1 MRKRTEKELSKEV
14 GSEVIRENTAE
25 KIKQLYFSPEVPRN
39 LSMAYLLSATY
50 EGEKH
55 AACLKLYEPKS
66 RKIYFWFDNTKHQPY
81 CLSDAPIKELK
92 KIKPLVNHPGFDRFE
107 RVKNFDALHDKET
120 EMTKIVAKDPRSIG
134 GRPSGSIRDLIQK
147 AWEAH
152 IKYYESYIYDRQL
165 SIGTPYVIKEENLIP
180 IDYSLLKKDLNTPE
194 EFFNNEKKEFQAYIN
209 RWLKLL
215 EWPVPEFFRL
225 AVDIEV
231 YSPVATRVP
240 DPRTARQPITAVSL
254 ADSDGKKRVL
264 VLKRPGTIKGD
275 TVFPKGVRVEYY
287 DREED
292 MLIEV
297 FKALLTYPIV
307 LTFNGDSFDL
317 RYLYHRAE
325 NLGFPR
331 ECIPIKLERVFALL
345 KYGVHIDLY
354 RFFFNKSIQV
364 YAFSQ
369 KYKEVTLDGV
379 AKSILNTGKIT
390 LEKPVSELSYTELA
404 SYCLRDAELTLRLTT
419 FDDSLVMKLIL
430 TLGRISQMPI
440 EDVTRQGVSRWIRS
454 MMFFE
459 HRRLNWL
466 IPRPEDI
473 IELKGATATKAVI
486 EGKKYRGAIV
496 IEPKPGVH
504 FNVFVLDF
512 SSLYPSIIKH
522 WNLSYETVRCPHNKC
537 ENNKIPGTPHWVC
550 KKRPGIS
557 SLVIGTL
564 RDLRV
569 NWYKPKSKDENQ
581 PPAMRSWY
589 NVIQQSLK
597 VILNASYGV
606 FGAEIFDLY
615 CPPVAES
622 TAAIGRYAITETV
635 HKAEALGINVVYG
648 DTDSVFL
655 ENPAQAQINEL
666 VEWSKKSL
674 GMDLDT
680 DKIYRYSAF
689 SSRKKNYLGV
699 YPDGSVDIKGLTG
712 KKRNTP
718 NFLKEAFAEM
728 ISILGEVKSSED
740 FDEAKAKIRE
750 IMKICYFK
758 LKNGKY
764 SLDDLAFNVMIG
776 KPIRGY
782 IKTTP
787 QHVKAA
793 KLLAKKGAEVKPG
806 EIISFVKTKTSEGV
820 KPVQLAS
827 VKEVDA
833 DKYMGHI
840 KSTFE
845 QVLDAI
851 GIDFDEITGFTKLES
866 FLWNFEGR

>member
-1 MRKRTEKELSKEV
+1 
-14 GSEVIRENTAE
+14 VIRENTAE
-25 KIKQLYFSPEVPRN
+25 KAREFYFSPDVPRN

-50 EGEKH
+50 EGERH
-55 AACLKLYEPKS
+55 VACLKLYEPES
-66 RKIYFWFDNTKHQPY
+66 RKIYFWYDNTKHQPY
-81 CLSDAPIKELK
+81 CLSDAPIGELK
-92 KIKPLVNHPGFDRFE
+92 RIKALVDHQGFDHFE
-107 RVKNFDALHDKET
+107 TVKKFNALNDRET
-120 EMTKIVAKDPRSIG
+120 EMTKIIARDPRSIG
-134 GRPSGSIRDLIQK
+134 GRPSGTIRDLIQK
-147 AWEAH
+147 SWEAH
-152 IKYYESYIYDRQL
+152 IKYYESYIYDQQL
-165 SIGTPYVIKEENLIP
+165 NIGTPYVIKEEKLIP
-180 IDYSLLKKDLNTPE
+180 VDCSTLKKDLNAPE
-194 EFFNNEKKEFQAYIN
+194 RFFKNEEKEFQAYIGQWI
-209 RWLKLL
+209 RLL
-215 EWPVPEFFRL
+215 ECPVPEFSRL
-225 AVDIEV
+225 ALDIEV

-240 DPRTARQPITAVSL
+240 DPRTASESIVAASL
-254 ADSDGKKRVL
+254 VDSDGNKRVL
-264 VLKRPGTIKGD
+264 VLKRPEINEGET
-275 TVFPKGVRVEYY
+275 TLSQGVKIEYY

-292 MLIEV
+292 MLIQV
-297 FKALLTYPIV
+297 FKALLAYPIV

-317 RYLYHRAE
+317 RYLFHRAE
-325 NLGFPR
+325 KLGFPR
-331 ECIPIKLERVFALL
+331 ESIPIILEEVFALL

-354 RFFFNKSIQV
+354 RLFLNRSIQI
-364 YAFSQ
+364 YAFGQ
-369 KYKEVTLDGV
+369 KYREATLDGI
-379 AKSILNTGKIT
+379 ANAILNVGKIA
-390 LEKPVSELSYTELA
+390 LEKPVSELTHTELA
-404 SYCLRDAELTLRLTT
+404 NYCLRDAELTMQLTT
-419 FDDSLVMKLIL
+419 FDDSLVMKLII
-430 TLGRISQMPI
+430 TIARISRMPI

-473 IELKGATATKAVI
+473 IELKGSTATEAII

-512 SSLYPSIIKH
+512 ASLYPSIIKH
-522 WNLSYETVRCPHNKC
+522 WNLSYETVRCPHSEC

-550 KKRPGIS
+550 KKRSGMT

-569 NWYKPKSKDENQ
+569 NWYKPKSKDKNQ
-581 PPAMRSWY
+581 SPPMRSWY

-606 FGAEIFDLY
+606 FGAEVFDLY

-635 HKAEALGINVVYG
+635 RKAEALGINVVYG

-655 ENPAQAQINEL
+655 ENPSQAQINEV
-666 VEWSKKSL
+666 VEWSREFL

-699 YPDGSVDIKGLTG
+699 YPSGSVDIKGLTG

-718 NFLKEAFAEM
+718 DFLKIAFAEM
-728 ISILGEVKSSED
+728 ISILGGVKSSED
-740 FDEAKAKIRE
+740 FDEAKSRIR
-750 IMKICYFK
+750 KVVKTCYLK
-758 LKNGKY
+758 LKNEKY
-764 SLDDLAFNVMIG
+764 SLDDLAFNVMIS
-776 KPIRGY
+776 KPIGSY
-782 IKTTP
+782 TKTTP
-787 QHVKAA
+787 QHVKAG
-793 KLLAKKGAEVKPG
+793 KLLVESGVEVKPG
-806 EIISFVKTKTSEGV
+806 EIISFVKTKTPGGV

-827 VKEVDA
+827 VREIDA
-833 DKYMGHI
+833 DKYMGYI

-851 GIDFDEITGFTKLES
+851 GIDFDEITGFTKLEH
-866 FLWNFEGR
+866 FLWNFEGQR